1 MPGTIYPDSPAE
13 RDRFVLARRGG
24 RPSHDP
30 WRHQG
35 VALDDERGHD
45 GCVCRV
51 GTVFLTGRE
60 CPWRCVMCDLWA
72 HTTSTDT
79 PRGALVQQVG
89 AASVEMTARGEVPAV
104 LKLYNAG
111 SFFDPRA
118 VPEADYDALA
128 VAIRPYRRVVV
139 ESHPSLVGPRL
150 ARFIDACRR
159 AAAGGPAPTIE
170 VAMGLETAHP
180 GALAALHKRFTLDQ
194 FAEAA
199 AEVRRAGAD
208 LRVFLLVGVPFIPP
222 PMQLAWSQRS
232 VAVALDL
239 GATAVSLIPTR
250 PGNGALEALADMG
263 EFIAPTL
270 DDLEVAL
277 DAAIPLGRAR
287 SQPGVSDVRVF
298 ADLWDLERLAVCPS
312 CATPRRTRL
321 ATMNLEQRVL
331 PAVPC
336 GACLTQ
342 GVAP

>member
-1 MPGTIYPDSPAE
+1 MPGTTWPDSPAE

-35 VALDDERGHD
+35 LAIDDERGDD
-45 GCVCRV
+45 GRVCRV

-72 HTTSTDT
+72 YTTTTDT

-89 AASVEMTARGEVPAV
+89 AAIDEMTARGEHPVV

-128 VAIRPYRRVVV
+128 AAVRPYRRVIV
-139 ESHPSLVGPRL
+139 ESHPSLIGPRL

-159 AAAGGPAPTIE
+159 AAEGGPVPTIE

-180 GALAALHKRFTLDQ
+180 DALAGLHKRFTLEQ
-194 FAEAA
+194 FADAA
-199 AEVRRAGAD
+199 GDVRRAGAD

-222 PMQLAWSQRS
+222 AEQVAWTQRS

-250 PGNGALEALADMG
+250 PGNGALEALADTG
-263 EFIAPTL
+263 GFIPPTL
-270 DDLEVAL
+270 DDLEAAL

-287 SQPGVSDVRVF
+287 SNAAVTDVRVF
-298 ADLWDLERLAVCPS
+298 ADLWDLERLAGCPS
-312 CATPRRTRL
+312 CAMPRRARL
-321 ATMNLEQRVL
+321 AEMNLAQRVL
-331 PAVPC
+331 PRVRC
-336 GACLTQ
+336 GVCPTE
-342 GVAP
+342 GVAS